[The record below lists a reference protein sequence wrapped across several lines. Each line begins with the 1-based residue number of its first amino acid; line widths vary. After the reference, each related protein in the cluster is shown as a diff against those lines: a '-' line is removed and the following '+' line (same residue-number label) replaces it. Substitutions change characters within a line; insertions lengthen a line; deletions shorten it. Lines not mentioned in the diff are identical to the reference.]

1 MDQGIYT
8 AAAGAMAMEVK
19 LAVIANNIANAN
31 TVGFKKE
38 VVTFEEYL
46 KQLDTSP
53 LVPVQYQRIPED
65 VITKEYY
72 IDTSQGPSRQTGNPL
87 DMAIIGDGYFVVN
100 TEQGPRYTRSGSF
113 QKSPAGVLVDFQGNP
128 VQGEG
133 GDIPIASGEVIIA
146 RDGTVSVNEEVVD
159 KLQVM
164 DIASEALQRMGNNYF
179 EVKQGFAPAAKEN
192 PVIEQAALEFSNVDV
207 VKEMLGLIETQRAY
221 ESFQKMMR
229 TVSDAYGQAIHNVG
243 TVG

>member
-87 DMAIIGDGYFVVN
+87 DVAIIGDGYFVVN
-100 TEQGPRYTRSGSF
+100 TDRGPRYTRSGSF
-113 QKSPAGVLVDFQGNP
+113 QRSPAGVLVDFQGKP

-192 PVIEQAALEFSNVDV
+192 LVIEQAALEFSNVDV